1 MCIKSII
8 AYAFLDCFA
17 LSIPHLKAWAFR
29 AFIVNE
35 YNAVANEEDE

>member
-8 AYAFLDCFA
+8 AYTFLDCFA

-29 AFIVNE
+29 AFIVS
-35 YNAVANEEDE
+35 